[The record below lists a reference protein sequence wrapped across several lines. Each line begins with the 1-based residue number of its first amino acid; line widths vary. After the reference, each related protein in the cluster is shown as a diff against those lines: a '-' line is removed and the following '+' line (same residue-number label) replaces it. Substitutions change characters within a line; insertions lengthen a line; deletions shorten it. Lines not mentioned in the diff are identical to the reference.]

1 MTYLP
6 VDKDGLVTPEQVR
19 DAITDKTILVSVM
32 FANNEVGTI
41 MPIPEIAAV
50 CHEKGVLFHTDAV
63 QAAGHIPI
71 DVKAMGID
79 MLSISGHKFH
89 GPKGVGVLY
98 ERKGIRLPSYII
110 GGEQEKAAAPVPR
123 TLPV

>member
-1 MTYLP
+1 ML
-6 VDKDGLVTPEQVR
+6 L
-19 DAITDKTILVSVM
+19 
-32 FANNEVGTI
+32 
-41 MPIPEIAAV
+41 
-50 CHEKGVLFHTDAV
+50 HTDAV

-110 GGEQEKAAAPVPR
+110 RRRAGKRPPRRYQNVAGTVGLGEA
-123 TLPV
+123 LPFPTNMSETSARHVKDARQAE